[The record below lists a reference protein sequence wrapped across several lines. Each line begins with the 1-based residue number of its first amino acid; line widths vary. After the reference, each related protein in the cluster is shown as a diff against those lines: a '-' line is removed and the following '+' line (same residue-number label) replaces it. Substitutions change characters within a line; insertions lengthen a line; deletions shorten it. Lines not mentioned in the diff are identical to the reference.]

1 MASLASA
8 VAIFEPFLA
17 FVLLSNAR
25 FVLFCL
31 ISFALRAT
39 PEKRVCLRFRLAIY
53 VFSLS
58 LGRVDKYHSFTH
70 LNETYVQAS
79 NYYENITI
87 NKTDEFFCIGPTWKD
102 TSELDDLPEDANF
115 SNMFDMKLFHCINPC
130 DGKTPCIR
138 YSMNL

>member
-39 PEKRVCLRFRLAIY
+39 LEKRVCLRFRLAIY

-58 LGRVDKYHSFTH
+58 LGIMAWERENFK
-70 LNETYVQAS
+70 LIYVCVEKKSKILEYGQF
-79 NYYENITI
+79 
-87 NKTDEFFCIGPTWKD
+87 DVQVIGKI
-102 TSELDDLPEDANF
+102 L
-115 SNMFDMKLFHCINPC
+115 
-130 DGKTPCIR
+130 
-138 YSMNL
+138 